1 MNVWGDNLDSYVTPK
16 QYVTVAQTTPTH
28 NPVSLE
34 EAKNYL
40 KVDYATDDDLIE
52 ALIFAARKQ
61 VENELGGLL
70 IVKRT
75 VTQKQ
80 TGGVKTIDLMRGP
93 MVSISSITYYEDF
106 DSVGELISSSDYRF
120 ADGAIFHRNGFWDEG
135 READGYVI
143 VYTAGLVDD
152 TGQAAENSPETIRMA
167 ILRIVAYLYEN
178 REEYSTQIS
187 EGGLTVTYNKQLRND
202 VNLMLMPYHTGK
214 AVF

>member
-1 MNVWGDNLDSYVTPK
+1 MNVWGDQLDSYVTPK
-16 QYVTVAQTTPTH
+16 QYVTVSETTPVH
-28 NPVSLE
+28 EPVALE
-34 EAKNYL
+34 EVKNYL
-40 KVDYATDDDLIE
+40 KVDYSTDDDLIE
-52 ALIFAARKQ
+52 ALVHAARKQ
-61 VENELGGLL
+61 IENELGGLL

-80 TGGVKTIDLMRGP
+80 TGGVKTIDLMREP
-93 MVSISSITYYEDF
+93 MVSVTSITYFEDF
-106 DSVGELISSSDYRF
+106 DSTGTVVPSTNYRI
-120 ADGAIFHRNGFWDEG
+120 ADGAIFHRNGFWEEG
-135 READGYVI
+135 READGYRI
-143 VYTAGLVDD
+143 IYTAGLVDD
-152 TGQAAENSPETIRMA
+152 TGQTAENSPETLRMA